1 LHSISQNLSKIRG
14 AQVSGRKAGRALSQ
28 ADLTFPAHQLPRGF
42 HPFGLS
48 DQTTHFAPRQT
59 ANLFGR

>member
-14 AQVSGRKAGRALSQ
+14 AQVPGRQAGRALSQ